1 MLFASEARVGRET
14 SETGTSASQESTG
27 GRETVIRKYANRRLY
42 NTATAKFV
50 TLQDLHDMVKR
61 GEAFVVE
68 DAKTGRDITC
78 SVLAQIISEEET
90 KGHNMLPLN
99 YLRQVL
105 QAYDAG
111 LGPQFRLYIERSMEA
126 FIANQKQISEQMQ
139 NMFAI
144 ESSDSAMK
152 QLAEMGRQN
161 VEMFQRSMRLFT
173 PPAEA
178 WGGAADDSPVAR
190 GDDQEQRQE
199 DEIEGLRQQLA
210 DIADRLDTLSR
221 TK

>member
-1 MLFASEARVGRET
+1 MGRDTSEAN
-14 SETGTSASQESTG
+14 SSAGQESTG

-42 NTATAKFV
+42 NTDTAKFV

-68 DAKTGRDITC
+68 DARTGRDITC

-111 LGPQFRLYIERSMEA
+111 LGPQFRLYVERSMEA
-126 FIANQKQISEQMQ
+126 FSANQKQIAEQMQ
-139 NMFAI
+139 NLFAI
-144 ESSDSAMK
+144 ESSDNALK
-152 QLAEMGRQN
+152 QFAEMGRQN
-161 VEMFQRSMRLFT
+161 LEMFQRSMELFT
-173 PPAEA
+173 PSAEA
-178 WGGAADDSPVAR
+178 RKGAADDSPVAR
-190 GDDQEQRQE
+190 TEDQGQRKE

-210 DIADRLDTLSR
+210 DITKRLDALSR

>member
-1 MLFASEARVGRET
+1 
-14 SETGTSASQESTG
+14 
-27 GRETVIRKYANRRLY
+27 
-42 NTATAKFV
+42 
-50 TLQDLHDMVKR
+50 
-61 GEAFVVE
+61 
-68 DAKTGRDITC
+68 
-78 SVLAQIISEEET
+78 
-90 KGHNMLPLN
+90 
-99 YLRQVL
+99 
-105 QAYDAG
+105 
-111 LGPQFRLYIERSMEA
+111 MEA

-144 ESSDSAMK
+144 EASDSAMK
-152 QLAEMGRQN
+152 QIAEMGRQN